1 MSRVQTHRSE
11 RHGGTRPRKGPLC
24 APAAHFTGDYR
35 FSPRPNVRFATP
47 GHIPGSEQKRTFTIL
62 HCEAV
67 FNLVLKNNEPLQSF
81 GNAKPLV
88 NEMAAPFVHE
98 TCLYA
103 VFEYEA
109 MDRSL

>member
-1 MSRVQTHRSE
+1 LADAPTLRS
-11 RHGGTRPRKGPLC
+11 GTPQRQALSN
-24 APAAHFTGDYR
+24 HL
-35 FSPRPNVRFATP
+35 NVRFATP

>member
-1 MSRVQTHRSE
+1 MPIAVHFLDLVAMFEARIVSHSLGIDKVVALHLLADRS
-11 RHGGTRPRKGPLC
+11 
-24 APAAHFTGDYR
+24 
-35 FSPRPNVRFATP
+35 VRFATP

>member
-1 MSRVQTHRSE
+1 MSLSTRANFSAGVGYGNQQGGRSG
-11 RHGGTRPRKGPLC
+11 RHHTSPLI
-24 APAAHFTGDYR
+24 PEPT
-35 FSPRPNVRFATP
+35 PNLNVRFATP

-103 VFEYEA
+103 VFEHEA

>member
-1 MSRVQTHRSE
+1 MIIGLLASRACTADTWNSPD
-11 RHGGTRPRKGPLC
+11 TRDTPSLKLDLLDSGL
-24 APAAHFTGDYR
+24 
-35 FSPRPNVRFATP
+35 NVRFATP

>member
-1 MSRVQTHRSE
+1 MV
-11 RHGGTRPRKGPLC
+11 RKGC
-24 APAAHFTGDYR
+24 SEFKKSVNWTR
-35 FSPRPNVRFATP
+35 VFQCNSTNRPVRLALSSKLNVRFATP